1 MAAEKGELEFSKELA
16 FHETPIPGLLITDLP
31 VHGDARGWFKE
42 NYQKEKMSKLGLP
55 EFDAVQ
61 NNISFNA
68 ESGVTRGIHAE
79 PWDKFISVGSG
90 RVFGAWVD
98 LRQGESFGKVFT
110 AELDP
115 TKAIYVPRGVG
126 NGFQALEDN
135 TVYTYLVNDHWS
147 ADAEYT
153 FLNLS
158 DETADINWPIPLDQA
173 GLSEKDKNHPRL
185 SEVEPM
191 KPKLTLVTGS
201 NGQLGRA
208 LQIEFPDAEFTDYQE
223 LDITSP
229 NLESARNWRQ
239 YETIINAAGYTAVDK
254 AETPEG
260 RETAWKL
267 NAEAVANLGKIATKH
282 SITLVHISSDYVF
295 DGTKAEH
302 FENEP
307 FSPLGVYA
315 QTKAAGDVAASMV
328 PKHYIARTSWV
339 IGDGNNF
346 VRTMKSLAEKGVKP
360 SVVNDQIGR
369 LTFTD
374 DLARGIK
381 HLLTPIPHSPYGEP
395 IPQLPPTNYPL
406 PYGTYN
412 ITGDGESASW
422 ADIAADVYEL
432 TGHSRDEV
440 TGVSTAQ
447 YYEGKSDI
455 SPRPLQS
462 TLNLDK
468 IKATGF
474 VPADW
479 RQSLRECLTKEGEIK

>member
-1 MAAEKGELEFSKELA
+1 MPNNKSELEFGKELA
-16 FHETPIPGLLITDLP
+16 FHETTIPGLLIADLP
-31 VHGDARGWFKE
+31 VHGDSRGWFKE
-42 NYQKEKMSKLGLP
+42 NYQKEKMTVLGLP

-68 ESGVTRGIHAE
+68 DAGVTRGIHAE

-90 RVFGAWVD
+90 RIFGAWVD
-98 LRQGESFGKVFT
+98 LRQGDSFGKVFT

-115 TKAIYVPRGVG
+115 TKAIFVPRGVG

-147 ADAEYT
+147 ADAQYT
-153 FLNLS
+153 FLNLA
-158 DETADINWPIPLDQA
+158 DETAGINWPIPLARA
-173 GLSEKDKNHPRL
+173 GLSDKDKNHPRL
-185 SEVEPM
+185 SEVVPM
-191 KPKLTLVTGS
+191 KPKRTLITGS

-208 LQIEFPDAEFTDYQE
+208 LQVEFPDAEFTDYKE
-223 LDITSP
+223 LDITSS

-260 RETAWKL
+260 REAAWEL
-267 NAEAVANLGKIATKH
+267 NAGAVANLGKIATKH

-295 DGTKAEH
+295 DGTKTAHTED
-302 FENEP
+302 EP

-315 QTKAAGDVAASMV
+315 QTKAAGDIAATMV
-328 PKHYIARTSWV
+328 PKHYITRTSWV

-346 VRTMKSLAEKGVKP
+346 VRTMQSLAEKGIKP

-381 HLLTPIPHSPYGEP
+381 HLIN
-395 IPQLPPTNYPL
+395 IKA

-412 ITGDGESASW
+412 ISGDGESASW

-432 TGHSRDEV
+432 AGHSRDEV
-440 TGVSTAQ
+440 TGISTTQ

-455 SPRPLQS
+455 SPRPLRS

-474 VPADW
+474 VPTDW
-479 RQSLRECLTKEGEIK
+479 QQSLKDYLEKEGVKGE